1 MILGKRYEGPEVDI
15 WSLGVILYALL
26 CGHLPFDDDDV
37 NILYDKIARADYV
50 TPIYLTDGIITLF
63 FYYFPFQYIHSIF

>member
-15 WSLGVILYALL
+15 WSLGVILFALL

-37 NILYDKIARADYV
+37 KELYRKISSATYV
-50 TPIYLTDGIITLF
+50 TPSYMTESASSL
-63 FYYFPFQYIHSIF
+63 